1 MDEIKLD
8 LGIFMAQSLAI
19 NPKSYKYIDKIFN
32 KDIQKYREI
41 AKLNKYYDSKI
52 VNEGSI
58 EQTYYFRKVLG
69 LIDDPEIMF
78 ELSKCTYKY
87 AYQYVVSNEKISL
100 AKFFRKLKSKNK
112 NMSLDEEN
120 GNLLNCV
127 LLANTLGKEIIQDES
142 YNLWFFGLNSRL
154 NIDNSDLGVESINDL
169 DKEDRNIIRKVELN
183 LNRLYLKTYEPLP
196 QVSELDKFEGE
207 FLNLEKLS
215 DLDKKI
221 LPYEYIYDLE
231 NISITNIVGN
241 KYFKSEDIQELI
253 YCWFRI
259 NGFTSLEKV
268 NYKDLYVFIV
278 TAIQIRYLLRAYKQA
293 KIDYFKTFDE
303 DLNLCLKIK
312 DNKIES
318 LEKENLNLKNE
329 NELLKKELELLKS
342 KKESLEKE
350 VTSFENS
357 KKELIELRNY
367 IFNQEIETVEDEI
380 KDIDLNEINGVVFGG
395 HTNWISK
402 MKDIL
407 VNWTF
412 VPTESIN
419 FDENIIKNNEYIFI
433 NTKYISHAV
442 YYKVI
447 KYLTNENKL
456 RYINSINI
464 DKSLEDI
471 KKSIHE

>member
-1 MDEIKLD
+1 MVEFELD
-8 LGIFMAQSLAI
+8 LSILVAESLAK
-19 NPKSYKYIDKIFN
+19 NPKSYKHIDEIFN

-69 LIDDPEIMF
+69 LINNPEIIF
-78 ELSKCTYKY
+78 ELVRCTYKY

-100 AKFFRKLKSKNK
+100 CKFFLKLKSKNR

-127 LLANTLGKEIIQDES
+127 LFARTLHKEIIEDES
-142 YNLWFFGLNSRL
+142 YNLWFFGLKSRL
-154 NIDNSDLGVESINDL
+154 NVEDSDLGIERISDL
-169 DKEDRNIIRKVELN
+169 DKEDRNIVRKVELN

-196 QVSELDKFEGE
+196 QIAELEMFEGE
-207 FLNLEKLS
+207 LLNLEKLS
-215 DLDKKI
+215 DLDKMI
-221 LPYEYIYDLE
+221 LPYEDIYDLE
-231 NISITNIVGN
+231 NISITSIVGN

-253 YCWFRI
+253 YCYLRI
-259 NGFTSLEKV
+259 KGFTSLEKV

-293 KIDYFKTFDE
+293 KKDYFKNFDE
-303 DLNLCLKIK
+303 DLNLCMKTK

-318 LEKENLNLKNE
+318 LEKENMNLKNE
-329 NELLKKELELLKS
+329 NEILKKEIKLLKS
-342 KKESLEKE
+342 KKEFLEKE
-350 VTSFENS
+350 VNSFENS
-357 KKELIELRNY
+357 KKELVELRNY
-367 IFNQEIETVEDEI
+367 IFNQDLELQEEEIDNI
-380 KDIDLNEINGVVFGG
+380 NLNEIKGVIFGG
-395 HTNWISK
+395 HPNWISK

-412 VPTESIN
+412 VPTEIIN

-433 NTKYISHAV
+433 NTNYISHAV

-464 DKSLEDI
+464 DKSLEGI